1 MKELQLI
8 FKILESSP
16 NRVKTLSLLNG
27 RQVVPINSKIL
38 KKNEPRCPIVAVAVA
53 VFKSDIAFV
62 VELLAGGGGGGFE
75 GFD

>member
-27 RQVVPINSKIL
+27 RKVVPINSKIL
-38 KKNEPRCPIVAVAVA
+38 KKNEPRSPIVAVAVV

-62 VELLAGGGGGGFE
+62 VELLVGVGGGFE